1 MRSLI
6 ASPLGFLV
14 GLSLGALGGGG
25 SILAVPALVY
35 GVGESAQ
42 GATATSLLVVGVAA
56 LIGVVPHWRRGNV
69 RLAAGLLFGVAGLG
83 GSVVGTWLNGGV
95 EGDVLLLAFSVF
107 MVVAGV
113 AMVLRTRRSTESA
126 EPCEEDLE
134 AADLEAAAGV
144 DVALPRHPG
153 APGHRAPDAPGGSPN
168 DSESASAGS
177 ARTGA
182 DATGADTTGS
192 DTMGSDTMVTAP
204 VATQIH
210 LDARTA
216 VKVVVAGTIV
226 GTLTGFFGVGGGFV
240 IVPALV
246 LSLGF
251 AMPEA
256 VGTSLVVIAVNAA
269 MALALRAGSNE
280 IDWAAAL
287 PFLVTAVAGTIVGGR
302 LADRVDPTK
311 LTYAFVALLAVIA
324 TFTGVSAVIAITS

>member
-35 GVGESAQ
+35 GVGESPQ

-83 GSVVGTWLNGGV
+83 GSVVGTRLNGGV
-95 EGDVLLLAFSVF
+95 DGDVLLLAFSVF

-113 AMVLRTRRSTESA
+113 AMVLRTRRSTETV
-126 EPCEEDLE
+126 EPCEE
-134 AADLEAAAGV
+134 DLEAAAGV

-177 ARTGA
+177 DT
-182 DATGADTTGS
+182 TGADTTGS
-192 DTMGSDTMVTAP
+192 DTMVVAP
-204 VATQIH
+204 TTTQIH

-269 MALALRAGSNE
+269 MALALRAGSAE

-302 LADRVDPTK
+302 LADRVDPTR

-324 TFTGVSAVIAITS
+324 TFTGISAVIAITG

>member
-35 GVGESAQ
+35 GVGESPQ

-95 EGDVLLLAFSVF
+95 DGDVLLLAFSVF

-134 AADLEAAAGV
+134 AADLRRRPVSTSPCRAIPARRVTG
-144 DVALPRHPG
+144 PPT
-153 APGHRAPDAPGGSPN
+153 HRAVPRTTASPPPRAPPGPVPTQRVPTRRVPTRRVRTRWWRHRSRRR
-168 DSESASAGS
+168 STWTH
-177 ARTGA
+177 AR
-182 DATGADTTGS
+182 
-192 DTMGSDTMVTAP
+192 P
-204 VATQIH
+204 
-210 LDARTA
+210 
-216 VKVVVAGTIV
+216 
-226 GTLTGFFGVGGGFV
+226 
-240 IVPALV
+240 
-246 LSLGF
+246 
-251 AMPEA
+251 
-256 VGTSLVVIAVNAA
+256 
-269 MALALRAGSNE
+269 
-280 IDWAAAL
+280 
-287 PFLVTAVAGTIVGGR
+287 
-302 LADRVDPTK
+302 
-311 LTYAFVALLAVIA
+311 
-324 TFTGVSAVIAITS
+324 